1 MVGLRFNPN
10 SLTVFIRHRWLLLFQ
25 LLRCYCLL
33 CLWYFVALSWLY
45 TKTEWKLVAANA
57 MYTRNGKKKS
67 WSVCYC
73 CTMCVECRKD
83 TQRPSRVGELEN
95 DGGNNVQQQY
105 HINERLS
112 LLTVLQTYGAIN
124 NNTAIARVK
133 AMKKMSGKMAE
144 ENQKKKRRRI
154 FAPNNFVFVSRWL
167 CAFRLLAIRHR
178 KMKWKRVEEMSDFW
192 SMSMSTSQFRN
203 NSLAIVC
210 RQHSLFAFRWLHH
223 KYLLNKMV
231 SVSVAK
237 LTTSQFSIRSVYAA
251 R

>member
-1 MVGLRFNPN
+1 
-10 SLTVFIRHRWLLLFQ
+10 
-25 LLRCYCLL
+25 
-33 CLWYFVALSWLY
+33 
-45 TKTEWKLVAANA
+45 

-144 ENQKKKRRRI
+144 ENQKKEKKNFCSKQLCLRFSVTLCLPFACDPTPENEVKEGRRDERFLI
-154 FAPNNFVFVSRWL
+154 DEHEYEPVPQQFASNRLSSAF
-167 CAFRLLAIRHR
+167 AFRL
-178 KMKWKRVEEMSDFW
+178 
-192 SMSMSTSQFRN
+192 
-203 NSLAIVC
+203 SLA
-210 RQHSLFAFRWLHH
+210 
-223 KYLLNKMV
+223 
-231 SVSVAK
+231 
-237 LTTSQFSIRSVYAA
+237 TS
-251 R
+251 